1 MAPRFG
7 RALDNVM
14 IAAGLIGVVVM
25 VAALAGIL
33 SRPLGHAA
41 VFWPANPLLLGLMLR
56 DPRLARPGCW
66 PAAFIGYVA
75 ADLMTGGTWGPT
87 LWASAANLAGCL
99 TGYALFARVH
109 ARDRELRQLGS
120 FMQMLV
126 AGAAAAGVAAA
137 IAVFVAPPLFGLH
150 GLDGWFRWFCGELLN
165 YQTLLPV
172 VLTFPA
178 LGRWRRRRQQP
189 RTTQADWRLGL
200 PALALAV
207 ALAAGTL
214 VGGPGVLGFAVPAL
228 LWCGLTY
235 RQFTTALLTLG
246 FAMWTILTLAAGW
259 IGMSIGGDLVHNLTS
274 AFLGIALVS
283 LMPVTVASVTRTRN
297 DLMRRLERAATR
309 DFLTDALNR
318 SAFTI
323 AGKRLLA
330 HEPVTALILDLD
342 RFKQVNDT
350 HGHAAGDK
358 VLQGFARVV
367 ERNLRDDDVFGRI
380 GGEEFAVLLRCGPDD
395 AAAVADRIR
404 TAFAAERVTTDD
416 GSVVQATVSIGLAA
430 GPDDLDTLL
439 ARADGALYRAKDE
452 GRDRVVRAG

>member
-1 MAPRFG
+1 MRAG
-7 RALDNVM
+7 RALDNVL
-14 IAAGLIGVVVM
+14 IASAVIGVIVLI
-25 VAALAGIL
+25 AALAGIL

-56 DPRLARPGCW
+56 DPRLARPACW
-66 PAAFIGYVA
+66 AGAFVGYVA
-75 ADLMTGGTWGPT
+75 ADRLTGGSWSPT

-99 TGYALFARVH
+99 TGYALFGPVH
-109 ARDRELRQLGS
+109 GRDRELRQMGS
-120 FMQMLV
+120 FLQMLTS
-126 AGAAAAGVAAA
+126 GAAAAGVAAA
-137 IAVFVAPPLFGLH
+137 VAVFVAPPLFGLH

-172 VLTFPA
+172 VLTFPTLA
-178 LGRWRRRRQQP
+178 RWRRRR
-189 RTTQADWRLGL
+189 RARAVRRDWRLAL
-200 PALALAV
+200 PALSLVA

-228 LWCGLTY
+228 LWCGLAY

-246 FAMWTILTLAAGW
+246 FAVWTILTLAAGW
-259 IGMSIGGDLVHNLTS
+259 MGMTIGGDLTHNLTS

-283 LMPVTVASVTRTRN
+283 LMPVTVASVTRTRD

-323 AGKRLLA
+323 AAKRLLA
-330 HEPVTALILDLD
+330 QEPAAALMLDLD

-358 VLQGFARVV
+358 VLQAFARVV

-380 GGEEFAVLLRCGPDD
+380 GGEEFAVLLRCDR
-395 AAAVADRIR
+395 AEASEVAERIR
-404 TAFAAERVTTDD
+404 TAFAAERTTIDD
-416 GSVVQATVSIGLAA
+416 GTVLQATVSIGVAS
-430 GPDDLDTLL
+430 GSDDLDTLL
-439 ARADGALYRAKDE
+439 AHADEALYRAKND
-452 GRDRVVRAG
+452 GRNRVAVAA